1 MQNRLYDRGQDAAIS
16 DNVGRVCN
24 FIYQLSGEKFFGDV
38 NLKFQNGEIVL
49 VCKQESFKP
58 NFLVV
63 VEQHKVI

>member
-1 MQNRLYDRGQDAAIS
+1 MQTRLYDRGQQTAIS

-24 FIYQLSGEKFFGDV
+24 FLYQLSGDNFFGDV
-38 NLKFQNGEIVL
+38 NLKFQNGEVVL
-49 VCKQESFKP
+49 VVKQESFKP